1 MEDGN
6 DSPPVAANAAASQIP
21 VDLFVSKNH
30 PGVPQGNL
38 GFADSSG
45 ELLFRVAPLPSPKAW
60 KSRQS
65 KKLILNSSGSPLI
78 SLHRLD
84 KGSWE
89 GFEGGEDTEKEMLF
103 RVQRTVNKLCRTE
116 FEVFLAGESSQ
127 DQSSPDFKVKGC
139 CFQRSCTIYGGDSI
153 VAQTSLMY
161 KLHEV
166 HASRSKFRLT
176 VFPGSIDHALV
187 VALVVVFLS

>member
-1 MEDGN
+1 MDGN
-6 DSPPVAANAAASQIP
+6 DSPPVAANAGASQIP
-21 VDLFVSKNH
+21 VDLFVSKKH
-30 PGVPQGNL
+30 PGVPPGNL

-45 ELLFRVAPLPSPKAW
+45 DVLFRVARLPSPKAW
-60 KSRQS
+60 KSTWS

-84 KGSWE
+84 RGSWE
-89 GFEGGEDTEKEMLF
+89 GFKGGEDAEKEMIF
-103 RVQRTVNKLCRTE
+103 RVQRTANKLCRAE

-127 DQSSPDFKVKGC
+127 DQSKPDFK
-139 CFQRSCTIYGGDSI
+139 
-153 VAQTSLMY
+153 TSLMY
-161 KLHEV
+161 KLHQV
-166 HASRSKFRLT
+166 HASRNKFRLT

>member
-1 MEDGN
+1 MEDAN
-6 DSPPVAANAAASQIP
+6 DSPPLVAHEAASQIP
-21 VDLFVSKNH
+21 VDLFVSKKH

-45 ELLFRVAPLPSPKAW
+45 NVLFRVARLPSPKARN
-60 KSRQS
+60 SRHS
-65 KKLILNSSGSPLI
+65 KRLILDSSGSPLI

-89 GFEGGEDTEKEMLF
+89 GFEGGEDAEKEMLF
-103 RVQRTVNKLCRTE
+103 RVRRTVNKLCRTE
-116 FEVFLAGESSQ
+116 FEVFLSSQ
-127 DQSSPDFKVKGC
+127 DQSKPDFKVKGC

-187 VALVVVFLS
+187 VALVVIFLS

>member
-1 MEDGN
+1 MDGN
-6 DSPPVAANAAASQIP
+6 DSPPVAANAGASQIP
-21 VDLFVSKNH
+21 VDLFVSKKH
-30 PGVPQGNL
+30 PGVPPGNL

-45 ELLFRVAPLPSPKAW
+45 DVLFRVARLPSPKAW
-60 KSRQS
+60 KSTWS

-84 KGSWE
+84 RGSWE
-89 GFEGGEDTEKEMLF
+89 GFKGGEDAEKEMIF
-103 RVQRTVNKLCRTE
+103 RVQRTANKLCRAE

-127 DQSSPDFKVKGC
+127 DQSKPDFKVKGC

-153 VAQTSLMY
+153 VGQTSLMY
-161 KLHEV
+161 KLHQV
-166 HASRSKFRLT
+166 HASRNKFRLT

>member
-1 MEDGN
+1 MEDAN
-6 DSPPVAANAAASQIP
+6 DSPPLVAHEAASQIP
-21 VDLFVSKNH
+21 VDLFVSKKH

-45 ELLFRVAPLPSPKAW
+45 NVLFRVARLPSPKARN
-60 KSRQS
+60 SRHS
-65 KKLILNSSGSPLI
+65 KRLILDSSGSPLI

-89 GFEGGEDTEKEMLF
+89 GFEGGEDAEKEMLF
-103 RVQRTVNKLCRTE
+103 RVRRTVNKLCRTE
-116 FEVFLAGESSQ
+116 FEVFLSSQ
-127 DQSSPDFKVKGC
+127 DQSKPDFK
-139 CFQRSCTIYGGDSI
+139 
-153 VAQTSLMY
+153 TSLMY

-187 VALVVVFLS
+187 VALVVIFLS